1 MGFNSGL
8 KGLMHVDEYVLVIA
22 TSCMR
27 SDVREYVQENSSR
40 LNKVISSHV
49 DLLKVEWVV
58 LI

>member
-1 MGFNSGL
+1 MEFNSAF

-27 SDVREYVQENSSR
+27 YDVREYVQENSSR

-49 DLLKVEWVV
+49 DLLKVERAV